1 MKAKRKCVLCPSHEY
16 EYCTKCKDKSLV
28 ESWRLLF
35 DKEDCR
41 DIYNIL
47 SEFAFGRLSANDAKL
62 KLDRYNVPKLEEMQP
77 VLRKNYEDVLA
88 QATIGKKLS
97 ITEGSEI
104 EIGPL
109 KEYKKNLFKMES
121 EDKYAKTEEQPIT
134 DITSDEEI
142 VCESNPVQKD
152 VIRPGRRRIQEED
165 NRTAAIR
172 ARRFFRRNY
181 E

>member
-28 ESWRLLF
+28 ERWRLLF

-62 KLDRYNVPKLEEMQP
+62 KLDRYKVPKLEEMQP
-77 VLRKNYEDVLA
+77 ALRKNYEDVLA
-88 QATIGKKLS
+88 QATIGKKLN
-97 ITEGSEI
+97 ITEESEI
-104 EIGPL
+104 EIEPIR
-109 KEYKKNLFKMES
+109 EYKKNLFKTES
-121 EDKYAKTEEQPIT
+121 EDKYAKTEVQSVT
-134 DITSDEEI
+134 DITSDEKI
-142 VCESNPVQKD
+142 IDESNPVQKD
-152 VIRPGRRRIQEED
+152 ITRPSRRRNQEED
-165 NRTAAIR
+165 DRITAIR